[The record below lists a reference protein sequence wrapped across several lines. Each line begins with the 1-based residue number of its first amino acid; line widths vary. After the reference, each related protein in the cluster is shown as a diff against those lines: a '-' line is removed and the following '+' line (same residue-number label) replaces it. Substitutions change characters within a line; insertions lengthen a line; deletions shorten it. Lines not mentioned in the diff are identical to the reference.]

1 MLQKCVTPKTKT
13 IIEYSSGSTVIS
25 MALIARAVH
34 GIEDVHAYV
43 SNKTTETKLR
53 LLRFFGLNL
62 WVQAFPNLKVM
73 MESVLMGVQH
83 ALRRTVATRTQ

>member
-1 MLQKCVTPKTKT
+1 MLKKSVTPKTKT

-34 GIEDVHAYV
+34 GIDDVHAYV

-53 LLRFFGLNL
+53 LLRFFGLN
-62 WVQAFPNLKVM
+62 V
-73 MESVLMGVQH
+73 
-83 ALRRTVATRTQ
+83 